1 METSLTHSATR
12 LLLASASPRRA
23 ELLALLGLPFE
34 IRISAVPEEPED
46 VVMGRRLDQLEPE
59 TLATTL
65 AEAKARDVLE
75 RYGSPGCLAL
85 GADTIVVKREPGH
98 WRTLAKPRDVGD
110 ARAML
115 RLLSGAEH
123 EVMTGVSLARALQE
137 TSGVETDTRV
147 VCTRVRFR
155 VLSDEMI
162 DAYVA
167 SGDPMDKAGAYGI
180 QSGAAPFVESLEGDY
195 FNVVGLPV
203 HTVAL
208 MLERAGVRWWERA
221 SAGA

>member
-1 METSLTHSATR
+1 MKTSRTRPAPR

-34 IRISAVPEEPED
+34 VRISQVPEEPED

-59 TLATTL
+59 DLAATL

-85 GADTIVVKREPGH
+85 GADTIVVKREPGR
-98 WRTLAKPRDVGD
+98 WRILAKPRDADD

-123 EVMTGVSLARALQE
+123 DVMTGVSLARAIPRDPA
-137 TSGVETDTRV
+137 VEADTRV
-147 VCTRVRFR
+147 VRTKVRFR
-155 VLSDEMI
+155 ALTDEMI
-162 DAYVA
+162 DAYV
-167 SGDPMDKAGAYGI
+167 STGDPMDKAGAYGI

-208 MLERAGVRWWERA
+208 MLERAGVRWWECA
-221 SAGA
+221 AAGA